1 MNLLVSYFEIDGQII
16 ELDTIEDPLQVSISR
31 SALDASMR
39 LHEREMIAYELTGDP
54 NTLHVKDADFA
65 DVITERGLE
74 KMQEVHIS
82 HRKKLGA
89 TMMRWSVGGA
99 LLPDPI
105 PLVDELLFAG
115 TFAVGAY
122 LYATSD

>member
-1 MNLLVSYFEIDGQII
+1 MKDRSETHSSGTEGVWIGDSWY
-16 ELDTIEDPLQVSISR
+16 SKKAIS
-31 SALDASMR
+31 
-39 LHEREMIAYELTGDP
+39 EGE
-54 NTLHVKDADFA
+54 TL
-65 DVITERGLE
+65 TERGLD
-74 KMQEVHIS
+74 KLQEVHMS

-122 LYATSD
+122 LYATSN